1 LITSATVHQREAS
14 ILQRAVK
21 QHPDAGADKPKT
33 NQQHKQI
40 ADANVEPSLDVPSQ
54 ILIQIDHC
62 LGVLQVIDVDV
73 SDRCGLPDF
82 DYLSERF
89 LRG

>member
-14 ILQRAVK
+14 ILQRALK

-62 LGVLQVIDVDV
+62 LGDMQVIDVDV

-89 LRG
+89 LLG